1 MLFLRTCIIFHNT
14 NTMKRTWTFVGAVLV
29 VLLWATQ
36 VVWGAGQKP
45 LIVKLKASGYDRTI
59 LFVPILKDASQP
71 FHIRYR
77 ATEETAW
84 KERTFTPDEATGWA
98 KEMFELEVSQAGNYL
113 IEFRSEELTG
123 LRTPRLSNYIPHITI
138 VSWGDVVWGEDV
150 TYDFG
155 GKLNILPDA
164 GMPNLSKVKKLW
176 RFTGDE
182 FNSTNL
188 LGWDVSNVE
197 VISFRGAKAFNQNLG
212 VWKLTKCKSL
222 DFVNS
227 GLSKENYSAALIAWA
242 TQADIATGVELNAT
256 GLIYTA
262 EAVAAREK
270 LIKEKKW
277 TINGDTQQTSE
288 VVFQF
293 NDPKVVLYDRWSLTL
308 PLFTQGL
315 DLTGLRW
322 EVEPEGFVYMKPND
336 NNGVDLSRQ
345 NGKLGKCT
353 VTAILPARDGVHQEL
368 RAVCEV
374 EVVEVKVPV
383 IKVTSEGKTVFTRD
397 GSPEPRGHACEVLPG
412 KTYEV
417 TISSPNPNEVFT
429 VSRRPSSEYTLVA
442 KGRNTWEF
450 KRLGDWE
457 DIEDAYRSGIVFSS
471 LYSEGSKEY
480 QRSFNIVQP
489 SVIIPHF
496 LNLLD
501 PRPEFE
507 KCILRIGSMKL
518 AYSIVSGTEF
528 LSVDPDGKLHSK
540 KAGTAKL
547 SVMFQDIPASR
558 KEVDIHVLN
567 QIPLEV
573 DGVPLVG
580 DKLRL
585 TRGKPVT
592 LSSPISKEHSRYFLR
607 YPNLPNGI
615 VTIDFPEKLLLTDAA
630 AAGKQINIEIYE
642 DASPYS
648 NPYFASL
655 KRTLTVEVA
664 NDEHP
669 LTAFEVLYN
678 GAVVQEGQTIP
689 IMYRTKITC
698 NVQFTPAETSER
710 SIEWQGR
717 DLKDPNSTYTG
728 ERCSI
733 YGDRLGRFPITAKSL
748 IHPELVRHFWV
759 EVQAIAPV
767 SMTLYNDQ
775 KTPWGEK
782 MILTEGNR
790 EYINV
795 RFLPE
800 GAYAEVEY
808 EIEPKGAPVFSF
820 EKNNYGEELNFRIR
834 SLKEGTG
841 TLILRTKDKKLE
853 RRLTVE
859 VIKNEQKFTLT
870 LNNKTGLTV
879 TTDPVNL
886 TELEPRAA
894 VALSIANPDNKT
906 LKVTADHGATID
918 EHQKNKNYRVQL
930 RGEST
935 TVTIEE
941 AKTFAVTL
949 KKEGEGTLAIKG
961 NLDLNAV
968 LQGTELSVYVEAE
981 YGYSLTS
988 LTAGGKDILATKK
1001 FIVTADTEVKAVF
1014 TKNGGTNPGGGS
1026 PTPTTFTVTLNQKGE
1041 GTLAIVGHEGKTTIE
1056 NVAKD
1061 TELTVTATAAT
1072 GYSLTSL
1079 TAGGKDIFATKK
1091 FIVTANTEVKA
1102 VFTKNGG
1109 TTPGGGNGG
1118 GNNGGNNGGGNGGNN
1133 GGGNNPSKPG
1143 AVEDAAFAT
1152 LTVAPNPFNTQLRIS
1167 NPSGVTATYELVTL
1181 SGAVVRS
1188 GLLEGDEVFVDT
1200 ETLPAGIYFVRIEAQ
1215 NGAKRVVKVV
1225 KY

>member
-1 MLFLRTCIIFHNT
+1 
-14 NTMKRTWTFVGAVLV
+14 MKRTLTLVGAVLV
-29 VLLWATQ
+29 ALLWATQ

-164 GMPNLSKVKKLW
+164 GVPNLSKVKKLW

-227 GLSKENYSAALIAWA
+227 GLSKENYSASLIAWA
-242 TQADIATGVELNAT
+242 AQADIATGVELNAT

-457 DIEDAYRSGIVFSS
+457 DIEEAYRSRIVFSS
-471 LYSEGSKEY
+471 LYSEGSNEY
-480 QRSFNIVQP
+480 QRSFYIVQP

-518 AYSIVSGTEF
+518 AYSIVSGAEF
-528 LSVDPDGKLHSK
+528 LSVDPNGQLKGK

-547 SVMFQDIPASR
+547 SVMFQDIPAS
-558 KEVDIHVLN
+558 KKVVDIHVLDK
-567 QIPLEV
+567 IPLEV

-592 LSSPISKEHSRYFLR
+592 LSSPISKEHRNYFLS
-607 YPNLPNGI
+607 YPSLPEGI
-615 VTIDFPEKLLLTDAA
+615 VKTDSPEKLLLTDAA
-630 AAGKQINIEIYE
+630 AAGKQINIGIFE
-642 DASPYS
+642 DASPYGK
-648 NPYFASL
+648 PYFASL

-669 LTAFEVLYN
+669 LTAFEVLCN
-678 GAVVQEGQTIP
+678 GAVVHEGQTIP
-689 IMYRTKITC
+689 IMYQTKITC
-698 NVQFTPAETSER
+698 NVQFTPAATSER
-710 SIEWQGR
+710 AIEWQGVY
-717 DLKDPNSTYTG
+717 LKDPNSTYTG
-728 ERCSI
+728 ERCEI
-733 YGDRLGRFPITAKSL
+733 RGNKPGRFPITAKSL

-759 EVQAIAPV
+759 EVQTIAPT

-795 RFLPE
+795 HFLPE
-800 GAYAEVEY
+800 KAYAELEY
-808 EIEPKGAPVFSF
+808 EIVSNGDPAFRF
-820 EKNNYGEELNFRIR
+820 EKNNYGNEQVFFVT

-853 RRLTVE
+853 KRLKVE
-859 VIKNEQKFTLT
+859 VIKNEKKFTLT
-870 LNNKTGLTV
+870 LNNKTGLKV
-879 TTDPVNL
+879 TTDPSDLTKLRPHEDINL
-886 TELEPRAA
+886 NIE
-894 VALSIANPDNKT
+894 NPTHKT
-906 LKVTADHGATID
+906 LKVTADHGATVRVY
-918 EHQKNKNYRVQL
+918 EKNEQYRVQL
-930 RGEST
+930 NGENA

-941 AKTFAVTL
+941 AQAFAVTL
-949 KKEGEGTLAIKG
+949 KKEGEGTLAIKE
-961 NLDLNAV
+961 NLDLSAV
-968 LQGTELSVYVEAE
+968 LQGTELTVVAEEE

-988 LTAGGKDILATKK
+988 LTAGGKDILTTKK
-1001 FIVTADTEVKAVF
+1001 
-1014 TKNGGTNPGGGS
+1014 
-1026 PTPTTFTVTLNQKGE
+1026 
-1041 GTLAIVGHEGKTTIE
+1041 
-1056 NVAKD
+1056 
-1061 TELTVTATAAT
+1061 
-1072 GYSLTSL
+1072 
-1079 TAGGKDIFATKK
+1079 
-1091 FIVTANTEVKA
+1091 
-1102 VFTKNGG
+1102 
-1109 TTPGGGNGG
+1109 
-1118 GNNGGNNGGGNGGNN
+1118 
-1133 GGGNNPSKPG
+1133 
-1143 AVEDAAFAT
+1143 
-1152 LTVAPNPFNTQLRIS
+1152 
-1167 NPSGVTATYELVTL
+1167 
-1181 SGAVVRS
+1181 
-1188 GLLEGDEVFVDT
+1188 
-1200 ETLPAGIYFVRIEAQ
+1200 
-1215 NGAKRVVKVV
+1215 
-1225 KY
+1225 